1 LTGVLVTGIIAH
13 DSYREAPLVSSPEI
27 SLVGN
32 HPALDFTNTVGGW
45 EGDRV
50 RDDRLASYGDLLGW
64 GRKAG
69 LLALGDIRTLERLAT
84 AAPDEAG
91 RVFERA
97 IDLRVAIYRI
107 ITAAAT
113 RRPPAQADLARL
125 NREVARARSAEHLV
139 PDREHYAWRLD
150 DDVGLER
157 PVQLVAAATAALL
170 VEGPIVRIHRCP
182 GENCGW
188 LFLDTSRGGRRR
200 WCDMATCGNLDKVRR
215 FRRRAA
221 H

>member
-1 LTGVLVTGIIAH
+1 LTT
-13 DSYREAPLVSSPEI
+13 SSDV
-27 SLVGN
+27 SLVAN

-50 RDDRLASYGDLLGW
+50 RDDRLANYGDLLGW

-69 LLALGDIRTLERLAT
+69 LLTPAAVRALERLAT
-84 AAPDEAG
+84 TTPDEAE

-97 IDLRVAIYRI
+97 IDLRVAMYRI
-107 ITAAAT
+107 ITAAIA
-113 RRPPAQADLARL
+113 RRTPAQADLARL

-139 PDREHYAWRLD
+139 PDREHYTWRLD
-150 DDVGLER
+150 DDGGLDR
-157 PVQLVAAATAALL
+157 PVQLVAAAAAGLL
-170 VEGPIVRIHRCP
+170 VGGPVSRIHRCP